1 MVQSGQAAKAI
12 KKATD
17 AKPKASA
24 KKLAKDA
31 AVNVAMVVGPGKFL
45 KGAQIAKA
53 GAAAVR
59 GAGAAKKLTATEKA
73 MVKDIKNFA
82 KGTKPGTVSKMLDK
96 LPLEERRAYSQALR
110 KAVPDKKKAAVYKP
124 TKQAKPLKSVK
135 RTTDPINRNAQT
147 DAILEQQYAKSIKAT
162 KAMGGDPKKV
172 RVTMNGRTIDF
183 NGIR

>member
-1 MVQSGQAAKAI
+1 MAMTQKQKDAYFAEAKKRGNISKGEIITPGSVVRGVAKVAAK
-12 KKATD
+12 
-17 AKPKASA
+17 
-24 KKLAKDA
+24 
-31 AVNVAMVVGPGKFL
+31 VAGK
-45 KGAQIAKA
+45 QT
-53 GAAAVR
+53 
-59 GAGAAKKLTATEKA
+59 AKKLTATEKA

-135 RTTDPINRNAQT
+135 RTTDPINKNAQT